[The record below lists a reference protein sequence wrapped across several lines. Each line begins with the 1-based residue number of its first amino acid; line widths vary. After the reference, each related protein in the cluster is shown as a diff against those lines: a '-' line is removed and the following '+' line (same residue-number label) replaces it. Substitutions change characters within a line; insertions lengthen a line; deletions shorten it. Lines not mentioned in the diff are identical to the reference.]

1 MLRKIMNFIDR
12 FFTLI
17 LMTPF
22 ILVAILM
29 SSMRFGGLTDWY
41 YPLPNEYEMSR
52 ANTKRITIELVEGET
67 ATKEVIPANIVA
79 FWHDERYVCAR
90 TVDPEDTDS
99 YRSGKGADEQY
110 YLLNTTDGQ
119 VIGPI
124 VDERVFQDEV
134 NTELGFQKIDFI
146 ATAPKPEG
154 AIYYSEK

>member
-1 MLRKIMNFIDR
+1 MVVK
-12 FFTLI
+12 LI
-17 LMTPF
+17 SAWLYTCAVGN
-22 ILVAILM
+22 LC
-29 SSMRFGGLTDWY
+29 S
-41 YPLPNEYEMSR
+41 PLHNNR
-52 ANTKRITIELVEGET
+52 
-67 ATKEVIPANIVA
+67 
-79 FWHDERYVCAR
+79 RY
-90 TVDPEDTDS
+90 
-99 YRSGKGADEQY
+99 EQY